1 MILFQSLQCS
11 FPFNNIFIIPLNV
24 PGFFQPAFQICYID
38 LRHCDILHLCAK
50 RFHAKVQRISREDAK
65 EFAQRHKEVHAKT

>member
-1 MILFQSLQCS
+1 
-11 FPFNNIFIIPLNV
+11 LNV

-65 EFAQRHKEVHAKT
+65 EFCAKAQRSSCKDMIRFVALLDK